1 MKKYQENLL
10 SRISTFSF
18 NAYNLCDIS
27 VPFQEKKKRKPLR
40 LQRPNFSS
48 VVRRAF
54 LSYVR
59 FSDPCVKNI
68 FRRERLFI
76 GGLLFKNLLVYILLK
91 TLPSFQENYPVLL
104 IWRELFYQASGSS
117 VDRTWFR
124 QMRMGKEEGHASER
138 KNGKNRGNII
148 FIWKGKKTGH
158 SAWRKTGKNKG
169 YVVFGQKGK
178 KMGYTSGREMG
189 KKKGYEVFVTMGKEV
204 GHTSEQETG

>member
-1 MKKYQENLL
+1 MLNKIAL
-10 SRISTFSF
+10 SVEDVAESTGVGR
-18 NAYNLCDIS
+18 NTWRTLIK
-27 VPFQEKKKRKPLR
+27 EKKKRKPLR

-104 IWRELFYQASGSS
+104 I
-117 VDRTWFR
+117 
-124 QMRMGKEEGHASER
+124 
-138 KNGKNRGNII
+138 
-148 FIWKGKKTGH
+148 
-158 SAWRKTGKNKG
+158 
-169 YVVFGQKGK
+169 
-178 KMGYTSGREMG
+178 
-189 KKKGYEVFVTMGKEV
+189 
-204 GHTSEQETG
+204 